1 MRSDHPVGRVLAE
14 YLDYLVIEKDRSP
27 RTRDAYARELRSF
40 FSFAKIRDVRD
51 ITHEA
56 IRAFRIHLAERG
68 GLKKSTQAGYAIA
81 IRAFLRYLSR
91 RDIAEIQPEKIELP
105 AATKRQVSVIEYAD
119 LERLLDSPHGSGA
132 QTVRDRAILE
142 TLFST
147 GLRVSELCALNRDLN
162 LKRGELS
169 IRGKGGRLR
178 IVFLSE
184 RAKRRLAEYLAL
196 RGDGEEALFVS
207 YSRSQPPVAVSRITP
222 RSVQR
227 LVEFSAR
234 AAGIPRRVSPH
245 TLRHLFATDL
255 LMNGADLRSVQ
266 ELLGHASIQTTQ
278 VYTHLTNPA
287 LRDIHKAFHARRR
300 GRE

>member
-1 MRSDHPVGRVLAE
+1 MRSDHPVHRVLEE
-14 YLDYLVIEKDRSP
+14 YLDYLVIEKNRSP
-27 RTRDAYARELRSF
+27 KTRDAYARELRAF
-40 FSFAKIRDVRD
+40 FSFAKIRDVRE
-51 ITHEA
+51 ITHGA
-56 IRAFRIHLAERG
+56 IRAFRIHLAEKG

-119 LERLLDSPHGSGA
+119 LERLLDAPRGSGA
-132 QTVRDRAILE
+132 QAVRDRAILE

-184 RAKRRLAEYLAL
+184 RAKRRLTEYLAL

-278 VYTHLTNPA
+278 VYTHLTNQA
-287 LRDIHKAFHARRR
+287 LRDVHKAFHARRR